1 MSTQHELS
9 LDKLPLHPVT
19 AVLFTY
25 NQEEYVRY
33 AFEDLMGQDIDMMT
47 VIISD
52 DCSTDRTFQ
61 IIQELVQATNSRF
74 DIRARQNES
83 RLGFNN
89 HINKVAAEFSP
100 EVMIPFAGDDRFYP
114 SRARMLSDTQ
124 KRTSALL
131 VHSGCSFITETGQP
145 RTSIHRDATFYHTTD
160 PFSAAR
166 SSGLFIGATAAWSR
180 ELFTRYGDLPRSP
193 YEDLVLGFRATLTQ
207 RIQYVPEELMAY
219 RVGVGQSVS
228 KKSSRAKYFHQ
239 KRYVLHAHRQ
249 ACLKHKG
256 KFKKLIEMIDH
267 KLFELRLR
275 DAFLKSSKRVRL
287 MRKKKPLLSLC
298 FLADELIRK
307 IKQTCFR
314 KDDRDIQTGSHF

>member
-1 MSTQHELS
+1 MPPQNELS
-9 LDKLPLHPVT
+9 LDKLSVHPVT

-25 NQEEYVRY
+25 NQEKYVRY
-33 AFEDLMGQDIDMMT
+33 AFEDLMDQDIDMMT

-74 DIRARQNES
+74 DIRARQNEL

-89 HINKVAAEFSP
+89 HINRVVAEFSP
-100 EVMIPFAGDDRFYP
+100 EVLIPFAGDDRFYP
-114 SRARMLSDTQ
+114 SRARILSDTQ
-124 KRTSALL
+124 KKTSALL
-131 VHSGCSFITETGQP
+131 VHSGCSFITETDQP
-145 RTSIHRDATFYHTTD
+145 CTSVHQDATFYHTTD

-166 SSGLFIGATAAWSR
+166 SGGLFIGATAAWSR
-180 ELFTRYGDLPRSP
+180 ELFTRYGNLPQSP

-207 RIQYVPEELMAY
+207 EIQYVPEKLMAY

-228 KKSSRAKYFHQ
+228 KKSSRSKYFHQ

-249 ACLKHKG
+249 ACLRHKE
-256 KFKKLIEMIDH
+256 KFEKLIEMIDH

-275 DAFLKSSKRVRL
+275 DAFLKSSNRVRL

-314 KDDRDIQTGSHF
+314 KDDRDMQTGSKF

>member
-1 MSTQHELS
+1 MSPQNELS
-9 LDKLPLHPVT
+9 LDKLSVHPVT

-25 NQEEYVRY
+25 NQEKYVRY
-33 AFEDLMGQDIDMMT
+33 AFEDLMDQDIDMMT

-74 DIRARQNES
+74 DIRVRQNGS

-89 HINKVAAEFSP
+89 HINKVVAEYSP
-100 EVMIPFAGDDRFYP
+100 EEIIPFAGDDRFYP
-114 SRARMLSDTQ
+114 SRARILSDTL
-124 KRTSALL
+124 KKTSALL

-145 RTSIHRDATFYHTTD
+145 RTSIHQDATFYHTTD
-160 PFSAAR
+160 PFPAAR
-166 SSGLFIGATAAWSR
+166 SNGLFIGATAAWSR

-193 YEDLVLGFRATLTQ
+193 YEDVVLGFRATLTQ
-207 RIQYVPEELMAY
+207 RIQYVPEKLMAY

-228 KKSSRAKYFHQ
+228 KKGSRGDYLRQ

-249 ACLKHKG
+249 ACLKHKEQ
-256 KFKKLIEMIDH
+256 FVKLVEMIDY

-275 DAFLKSSKRVRL
+275 DAFLKSRKRVRL

-314 KDDRDIQTGSHF
+314 KDNHNT